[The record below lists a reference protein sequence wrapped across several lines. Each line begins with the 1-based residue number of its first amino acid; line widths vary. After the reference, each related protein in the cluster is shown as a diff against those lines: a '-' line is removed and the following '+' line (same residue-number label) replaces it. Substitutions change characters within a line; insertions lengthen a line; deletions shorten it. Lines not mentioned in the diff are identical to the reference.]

1 MNTMKKLTTMILALL
16 LALCLGVSAFAEEAE
31 TPAADVPAAETPAA
45 ADTAVTDTQAD
56 TNALNDA
63 LTAYRAAKAESRKQ
77 ARLDKIKQELDGYV
91 AAGSM
96 TQEQADLILKYYTE
110 QMTQTGNGSGRGGK
124 GMKGGQGMLPN
135 SRNGQFGCGGCSGQN
150 GRGGQFGQG
159 TQPNG
164 FGQFGQGTQ
173 PNGFG
178 QGGRH
183 GRFSNV
189 PSTSDSTTGATPT
202 QPSNPGQTTF
212 PTPERPSGF

>member
-56 TNALNDA
+56 ANALNDA

-96 TQEQADLILKYYTE
+96 TQEQADLILKYYAE
-110 QMTQTGNGSGRGGK
+110 QMTMQQGAFGFGRGGK
-124 GMKGGQGMLPN
+124 G
-135 SRNGQFGCGGCSGQN
+135 
-150 GRGGQFGQG
+150 GRGGNAFGLQDSQG
-159 TQPNG
+159 NGRNGNMPG
-164 FGQFGQGTQ
+164 FGNNQNQNGSM
-173 PNGFG
+173 PGFG
-178 QGGRH
+178 GGMGGRH
-183 GRFSNV
+183 GRFS
-189 PSTSDSTTGATPT
+189 S
-202 QPSNPGQTTF
+202 QPSGTSTQTV
-212 PTPERPSGF
+212 PAAPDANAPAGSAGI